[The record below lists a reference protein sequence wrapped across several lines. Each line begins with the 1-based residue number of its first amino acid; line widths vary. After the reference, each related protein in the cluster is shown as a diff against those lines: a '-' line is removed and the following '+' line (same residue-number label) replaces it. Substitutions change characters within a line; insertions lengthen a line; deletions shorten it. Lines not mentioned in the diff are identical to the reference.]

1 MITRF
6 RHVGIA
12 VTDIQKSLKFYRDL
26 LGFSVVVDEIEDGK
40 YLSRLIGL
48 RNSRGHVVKI
58 AAPDGT
64 VIELFQFLSHPL
76 EKPPVHAF
84 NLMGC
89 NHIAYMVDDI
99 DELYDRLSKKGVS
112 FISEPLQSTY
122 DPVKTMF
129 CYDPDKTL
137 IQFVEILDKTSI
149 RKGLE

>member
-1 MITRF
+1 MITKF

-12 VTDIQKSLKFYRDL
+12 VSNMDRSLEFYRDL
-26 LGFSVVVDEIEDGK
+26 LGFTVVVDEIEEGE
-40 YLSRLIGL
+40 YLSRLIDIQ
-48 RNSRGHVVKI
+48 NAKGHVVKI

-64 VIELFQFLSHPL
+64 VIELFQFLSHEL

-89 NHIAYMVDDI
+89 NHIAYTVDNI
-99 DELYDRLSKKGVS
+99 EKLYEELKDRGVH
-112 FISEPLQSTY
+112 FFSEPLSSSY

-137 IQFVEILDKTSI
+137 IQFVNIPDREKM
-149 RKGLE
+149 REGLK